1 MDKNDLDDKE
11 LDHKDLENK
20 DLPETSEQSGKDVTL
35 SGQQLITLLIF
46 FPIVVV
52 WLLLAGR
59 IIWSATSNP
68 ETLDNIEPLL
78 LALAVLSIPVSGG
91 LAEILKAYSSGDKK

>member
-1 MDKNDLDDKE
+1 MVEKTTDEIN
-11 LDHKDLENK
+11 
-20 DLPETSEQSGKDVTL
+20 TSPVEGEEEESSGKDVTL
-35 SGQQLITLLIF
+35 TGQQLITLLVF

-52 WLLLAGR
+52 WLTLAGR

-91 LAEILKAYSSGDKK
+91 LSEILKAYSSGGK

>member
-1 MDKNDLDDKE
+1 MAESTDKKKQAGNNE
-11 LDHKDLENK
+11 V
-20 DLPETSEQSGKDVTL
+20 EQTGKDVTL
-35 SGQQLITLLIF
+35 TGQQLITLLVF

-52 WLLLAGR
+52 WLTLAGR

-91 LAEILKAYSSGDKK
+91 LAEILKAYASGGNK

>member
-1 MDKNDLDDKE
+1 MAESTDKNKQAGNNE
-11 LDHKDLENK
+11 V
-20 DLPETSEQSGKDVTL
+20 EQAGKDVTL
-35 SGQQLITLLIF
+35 TGQQLITLLVF

-52 WLLLAGR
+52 WLTLAGR

-91 LAEILKAYSSGDKK
+91 LAEILKAYASGGDK

>member
-1 MDKNDLDDKE
+1 M
-11 LDHKDLENK
+11 
-20 DLPETSEQSGKDVTL
+20 
-35 SGQQLITLLIF
+35 
-46 FPIVVV
+46 
-52 WLLLAGR
+52 WLFLAGR

-91 LAEILKAYSSGDKK
+91 LAEILKAYAQSGDDK

>member
-1 MDKNDLDDKE
+1 MVDKSEVSDKE
-11 LDHKDLENK
+11 KNETNVTE
-20 DLPETSEQSGKDVTL
+20 PEVPVADTGKDVTL
-35 SGQQLITLLIF
+35 TGQQLITLLVF

-52 WLLLAGR
+52 WLVLAGR

-91 LAEILKAYSSGDKK
+91 LAEILKAYASGGDK

>member
-1 MDKNDLDDKE
+1 MAKKTEDEKSID
-11 LDHKDLENK
+11 
-20 DLPETSEQSGKDVTL
+20 PSEKTVIPVREPSDSKDVTL
-35 SGQQLITLLIF
+35 TGQQLITLMIF

-91 LAEILKAYSSGDKK
+91 LAEILKAYASGDKK

>member
-1 MDKNDLDDKE
+1 MADKE
-11 LDHKDLENK
+11 KDEKPN
-20 DLPETSEQSGKDVTL
+20 GKDVTL
-35 SGQQLITLLIF
+35 TGSQLIVLVVF

-52 WLLLAGR
+52 WLFLAGR

-91 LAEILKAYSSGDKK
+91 LAEILKAYAQSGDDK

>member
-1 MDKNDLDDKE
+1 MSDNPDG
-11 LDHKDLENK
+11 KDE
-20 DLPETSEQSGKDVTL
+20 EQDNSTVTEEVLGEGKDVTL
-35 SGQQLITLLIF
+35 TGQQLITLVVF

-52 WLLLAGR
+52 WLTLAGR

-68 ETLDNIEPLL
+68 ETLANIEPLL

-91 LAEILKAYSSGDKK
+91 LSEILKAYSSGGK

>member
-1 MDKNDLDDKE
+1 MVDESKASDKE
-11 LDHKDLENK
+11 KN
-20 DLPETSEQSGKDVTL
+20 ETAEATGKDVTL
-35 SGQQLITLLIF
+35 TGQQLITLLVF

-52 WLLLAGR
+52 WLTLAGR

-91 LAEILKAYSSGDKK
+91 LAEILKAYASGGDK

>member
-1 MDKNDLDDKE
+1 MAEKKADDKK
-11 LDHKDLENK
+11 KDEKPN
-20 DLPETSEQSGKDVTL
+20 GKDVTL
-35 SGQQLITLLIF
+35 TGSQLIVLMVF
-46 FPIVVV
+46 FPIVIV
-52 WLLLAGR
+52 WLFLAGR

-91 LAEILKAYSSGDKK
+91 LAEILKAYAQAGDDK

>member
-1 MDKNDLDDKE
+1 MAEKDLDKKKSSDKA
-11 LDHKDLENK
+11 
-20 DLPETSEQSGKDVTL
+20 EQGGKDVTL
-35 SGQQLITLLIF
+35 TGQQLITLLVF

-52 WLLLAGR
+52 WLVLAGR

-91 LAEILKAYSSGDKK
+91 LAEILKAYASGGDK

>member
-1 MDKNDLDDKE
+1 MTEKQPN
-11 LDHKDLENK
+11 
-20 DLPETSEQSGKDVTL
+20 GKDVTL
-35 SGQQLITLLIF
+35 TGSQLIVLVVF

-52 WLLLAGR
+52 WLFLAGR

-68 ETLDNIEPLL
+68 VTLHNIEPLL

-91 LAEILKAYSSGDKK
+91 LAEILKAYAQSGDDK

>member
-1 MDKNDLDDKE
+1 MAEKKADDKK
-11 LDHKDLENK
+11 KDEKPNV
-20 DLPETSEQSGKDVTL
+20 KDVTL
-35 SGQQLITLLIF
+35 TGSQLIVLMVF
-46 FPIVVV
+46 FPIVIV
-52 WLLLAGR
+52 WLFLAGR

-91 LAEILKAYSSGDKK
+91 LAEILKAYAQSGDDK

>member
-1 MDKNDLDDKE
+1 MADNSKASETEKIE
-11 LDHKDLENK
+11 VEVTE
-20 DLPETSEQSGKDVTL
+20 PEVVVSDTGKDVTL

>member
-1 MDKNDLDDKE
+1 MAESTDKKKQAGNNE
-11 LDHKDLENK
+11 V
-20 DLPETSEQSGKDVTL
+20 EQTGKDVTL
-35 SGQQLITLLIF
+35 TGQQLITLLVF

-52 WLLLAGR
+52 WLTLAGR

-91 LAEILKAYSSGDKK
+91 LAEILKAYASGGDK

>member
-1 MDKNDLDDKE
+1 
-11 LDHKDLENK
+11 
-20 DLPETSEQSGKDVTL
+20 
-35 SGQQLITLLIF
+35 
-46 FPIVVV
+46 
-52 WLLLAGR
+52 LAGR

-91 LAEILKAYSSGDKK
+91 LSEILKAYSSGGK

>member
-1 MDKNDLDDKE
+1 MDKNE
-11 LDHKDLENK
+11 LEEKGT
-20 DLPETSEQSGKDVTL
+20 PGSSEGNQKDVTL
-35 SGQQLITLLIF
+35 TGQQLITLLVF

-52 WLLLAGR
+52 WLVLAGR

-91 LAEILKAYSSGDKK
+91 LAEILKAYASGDKK

>member
-1 MDKNDLDDKE
+1 LTDSKPKKSNG
-11 LDHKDLENK
+11 N
-20 DLPETSEQSGKDVTL
+20 GKDVTL
-35 SGQQLITLLIF
+35 TGSQLIVLVVF

-52 WLLLAGR
+52 WLFLAGR

-91 LAEILKAYSSGDKK
+91 LAEILKAYAQSGDEK

>member
-1 MDKNDLDDKE
+1 MSDNPDG
-11 LDHKDLENK
+11 KDEEQDNSTVTEEVLE
-20 DLPETSEQSGKDVTL
+20 EGKDVTL
-35 SGQQLITLLIF
+35 TGQQLITLVVF

-52 WLLLAGR
+52 WLTLAGR

-91 LAEILKAYSSGDKK
+91 LSEILKAYGSGGK

>member
-1 MDKNDLDDKE
+1 MVSDTNGSGKDTKKSKPQKE
-11 LDHKDLENK
+11 
-20 DLPETSEQSGKDVTL
+20 SGKDVTL
-35 SGQQLITLLIF
+35 TGQQLITLVVF

-52 WLLLAGR
+52 WLVLAGR

-91 LAEILKAYSSGDKK
+91 LAEILKAYASGGDK

>member
-1 MDKNDLDDKE
+1 MSDIPE
-11 LDHKDLENK
+11 EKDEEKVNSTVTDEVLE
-20 DLPETSEQSGKDVTL
+20 EGKDVTL
-35 SGQQLITLLIF
+35 TGQQLITLLVF

-52 WLLLAGR
+52 WLTLAGR

-91 LAEILKAYSSGDKK
+91 LSEILKAYGSGGK

>member
-1 MDKNDLDDKE
+1 MVDKSEASK
-11 LDHKDLENK
+11 KDE
-20 DLPETSEQSGKDVTL
+20 DEVTEPEVLVADTGRDVTL
-35 SGQQLITLLIF
+35 SGQQLITLMIF

>member
-1 MDKNDLDDKE
+1 MADKE
-11 LDHKDLENK
+11 KDEKPN
-20 DLPETSEQSGKDVTL
+20 GKDVTL
-35 SGQQLITLLIF
+35 TGSQLIVLMVF
-46 FPIVVV
+46 FPIVIV
-52 WLLLAGR
+52 WLFLSGR

-91 LAEILKAYSSGDKK
+91 LAEILKAYAQSGDDK

>member
-1 MDKNDLDDKE
+1 MAESTDKNKQAGNNE
-11 LDHKDLENK
+11 V
-20 DLPETSEQSGKDVTL
+20 EQTGKDVTL
-35 SGQQLITLLIF
+35 TGQQLITLLVF

-52 WLLLAGR
+52 WLTLAGR

-91 LAEILKAYSSGDKK
+91 LAEILKAYASGGDK

>member
-1 MDKNDLDDKE
+1 MSDNKE
-11 LDHKDLENK
+11 EKDQETIDPVVEETVLE
-20 DLPETSEQSGKDVTL
+20 EGKDVTL
-35 SGQQLITLLIF
+35 TGQQLITLLVF

-52 WLLLAGR
+52 WLTLAGR

-91 LAEILKAYSSGDKK
+91 LSEILKAYSSGGK

>member
-1 MDKNDLDDKE
+1 MASSTNGSDESDKKSKPEKE
-11 LDHKDLENK
+11 
-20 DLPETSEQSGKDVTL
+20 SGKDVTL
-35 SGQQLITLLIF
+35 TGQQLITLLVF

-52 WLLLAGR
+52 WLVLAGR

-91 LAEILKAYSSGDKK
+91 LAEILKAYASGGDK